1 MLPLP
6 IPDTPRGSFYS
17 CIHLKTRGKHNQS
30 VLPKRRTVSSSRR
43 ASATHDGYITVTR
56 FENACST
63 VGIRSSMENPKQP
76 IHRQNS
82 ALSAT
87 LDRYD
92 LQNSPADLVT
102 QYVAALSGLVNRH
115 QAHHR
120 PLNTNDI

>member
-30 VLPKRRTVSSSRR
+30 VLPKRRTVNSSRP
-43 ASATHDGYITVTR
+43 ASATHDGHTTVTR

-63 VGIRSSMENPKQP
+63 VGLRSSMENPKQP
-76 IHRQNS
+76 IHLQNS
-82 ALSAT
+82 TFSAG
-87 LDRYD
+87 YD
-92 LQNSPADLVT
+92 LQNSPADLAL

-120 PLNTNDI
+120 PLITNDI

>member
-1 MLPLP
+1 
-6 IPDTPRGSFYS
+6 
-17 CIHLKTRGKHNQS
+17 
-30 VLPKRRTVSSSRR
+30 
-43 ASATHDGYITVTR
+43 
-56 FENACST
+56 
-63 VGIRSSMENPKQP
+63 MENPKQP

>member
-1 MLPLP
+1 
-6 IPDTPRGSFYS
+6 
-17 CIHLKTRGKHNQS
+17 
-30 VLPKRRTVSSSRR
+30 
-43 ASATHDGYITVTR
+43 
-56 FENACST
+56 
-63 VGIRSSMENPKQP
+63 MENPKQP

-102 QYVAALSGLVNRH
+102 QYMAALSGLVNRH

-120 PLNTNDI
+120 PLNTNDIWSHSRFKSNIRQTSPERGSLKSLDP